1 MVVAATLA
9 GALPKPEEEAFLV
22 EEHTPWVV
30 VEVVLM
36 AAVKQA

>member
-1 MVVAATLA
+1 MAVVGTAAA
-9 GALPKPEEEAFLV
+9 AMRNSEEEAFLV

-30 VEVVLM
+30 EVVLM

>member
-1 MVVAATLA
+1 MAVAATLA
-9 GALPKPEEEAFLV
+9 GALRNPGEKAFLV

-30 VEVVLM
+30 EVLM